1 MGGRKKSTPL
11 LALLGIF
18 FLFAFSLPARA
29 EMIIA
34 VPDFKVSGCMPW
46 LGGAVAEQVR
56 TRLTGRG
63 PWTLLEAAQ
72 IASVGKEH
80 RLALSGLADDKKAVS
95 AGKLLG
101 AQYLIV
107 GTVNST
113 GSGFT
118 LDARLVDVATAVVY
132 SGFQAACYEGEEGL
146 PEAAANLADDIAME
160 LGGPEVSEASEATEA
175 SEPSETPK

>member
-1 MGGRKKSTPL
+1 MRGRYQNTVLSGL
-11 LALLGIF
+11 LSIF
-18 FLFAFSLPARA
+18 FLLMISLPARA

-34 VPDFKVSGCMPW
+34 VPDFKATGCMPW

-63 PWTLLEAAQ
+63 PWTLLEGAQ

-80 RLALSGLADDKKAVS
+80 RLAMSGLVDDSKAIS

-107 GTVNST
+107 GTVNAT
-113 GSGFT
+113 GSVFT

-146 PEAAANLADDIAME
+146 PEAAANLANDIAME
-160 LGGPEVSEASEATEA
+160 LGGPDVSEDV
-175 SEPSETPK
+175 SEPQK

>member
-1 MGGRKKSTPL
+1 MKARCGKTVLSG
-11 LALLGIF
+11 LLGVF
-18 FLFAFSLPARA
+18 FLLMISLPARA

-34 VPDFKVSGCMPW
+34 VPDFKVAGCMPW
-46 LGGAVAEQVR
+46 LGSAVAEQVR

-72 IASVGKEH
+72 IAQIGKEH

-113 GSGFT
+113 GSVFT

-132 SGFQAACYEGEEGL
+132 SGFQALCCEGEEGL

-160 LGGPEVSEASEATEA
+160 LGGPEA
-175 SEPSETPK
+175 SETPK

>member
-1 MGGRKKSTPL
+1 MKARCGKTVLSG
-11 LALLGIF
+11 LLGVF
-18 FLFAFSLPARA
+18 FLLMISLPARA

-34 VPDFKVSGCMPW
+34 VPDFKVAGCMPW
-46 LGGAVAEQVR
+46 LGSAVAEQVR

-63 PWTLLEAAQ
+63 PWTLLEAPQIAQ
-72 IASVGKEH
+72 IGKEH

-113 GSGFT
+113 GSVFT

-132 SGFQAACYEGEEGL
+132 SGFQALCCEGEEGL

-160 LGGPEVSEASEATEA
+160 LGGPEA
-175 SEPSETPK
+175 SETPK